1 MVHSILFLLFISLKT
16 TYAFTRGTSFPLGYR
31 IVHNTLYMS
40 AISSMIKK
48 AKLKEVEKLRNE
60 LSNSKA
66 DDSILQ
72 KFLDGKKVD
81 DSIGEPVNFFN
92 STVNRFVS
100 VTVMAEYNKKA
111 KTGFILG
118 MPEPEIMGGIL
129 RDAGARAIAVEMD
142 KRSGNVSAEEF
153 VRFAKEQTRAKLLV
167 PGPIAVMWS
176 DFIVDKL
183 QIALA
188 ASSGAGAITIY
199 PELIDDL
206 PDFVAY
212 CNELNIEPVVMVK
225 DLPSAERAIAVG
237 ARSLCMHNMEEAA
250 LVELRQQLPN
260 DRKIQYIARLRAET
274 AFSIYSEIDT
284 AWLLRDC
291 GFQCIWTSSEAIYA
305 TGVSDIYSGIQAMKA
320 KASRQFLS
328 PRQFMM
334 DRKKE
339 GATEYLGEI
348 SMN

>member
-1 MVHSILFLLFISLKT
+1 MQSSPF
-16 TYAFTRGTSFPLGYR
+16 RLGYR
-31 IVHNTLYMS
+31 TAHNTLCMS

-48 AKLKEVEKLRNE
+48 AKLKEVELYRKE
-60 LSNSKA
+60 LSDASCN
-66 DDSILQ
+66 SILK
-72 KFLDGKKVD
+72 KFLESSKVD
-81 DSIGEPVNFFN
+81 DSIGVPVDFFN

-100 VTVMAEYNKKA
+100 VTVMAEYNKKSM
-111 KTGFILG
+111 TGFILG
-118 MPEPEIMGGIL
+118 MPEPEIIGGIL

-142 KRSGNVSAEEF
+142 KRNGNVTTDEF
-153 VRFAKEQTRAKLLV
+153 IRFAKEQYRANLLF
-167 PGPIAVMWS
+167 PGPIALLWS

-188 ASSGAGAITIY
+188 ASSGAGAITLY
-199 PELIDDL
+199 AELTDNL
-206 PDFVAY
+206 PDFISY
-212 CNELNIEPVVMVK
+212 CKELKIEPVIMIK
-225 DLPSAERAIAVG
+225 DLASAEYALQSG
-237 ARSLCMHNMEEAA
+237 ARSLCMHNLEEAA

-260 DRKIQYIARLRAET
+260 DRKIQYMARLRADT

-284 AWLLRDC
+284 AWLLRDA

-305 TGVSDIYSGIQAMKA
+305 TGVADIYSGIQAMKA